1 MLKILITTFATLCL
15 VHFCTA
21 QFAPDHEEEEFGMA
35 NEEVLLEK
43 IYNSDPEI
51 DQKSNYKIQINQ
63 EHLPQNVDKVIGKL
77 NNKESNVTEVYEY
90 SKSNQE
96 LYYEVNF
103 KKQGKRSRYL
113 IDEEGKMVEEVI
125 LGQKDQ

>member
-15 VHFCTA
+15 VHFSAA
-21 QFAPDHEEEEFGMA
+21 QYAPDPEEELGMA

-51 DQKSNYKIQINQ
+51 DQNSNYRIQINH

-77 NNKESNVTEVYEY
+77 NNKESKVTEVYEY

-113 IDEEGKMVEEVI
+113 IDDEGIMVEEVI
-125 LGQKDQ
+125 LGQKDH